1 MTDQKPQTRFTALY
15 GGQRLETG
23 RAAAAPQG
31 VVCIP
36 DMDGGDGSGERVR
49 RAGSSAVDLLAGL
62 LARFALA
69 AQFWTWSRANA
80 LPLSD
85 AMDWRAWIAPDAGLV
100 AAARIWTRGQLDPEL
115 TAMALLA
122 VALITTSSLALGLLT
137 RLAGL
142 AAAAGALWHILFIL
156 PEAWPTT
163 LAWGALGLYLALRG
177 AGPASLDWMAAR
189 LARLG

>member
-1 MTDQKPQTRFTALY
+1 MAKDKPETRFAALY
-15 GGQRLETG
+15 
-23 RAAAAPQG
+23 
-31 VVCIP
+31 
-36 DMDGGDGSGERVR
+36 DGERPELAHADPAQPDGVR
-49 RAGSSAVDLLAGL
+49 RSGASGVDLLAGL
-62 LARFALA
+62 LARFALG
-69 AQFWTWSRANA
+69 AQFWTWWQANS

-85 AMDWRAWIAPDAGLV
+85 AMDWRAWMTPEPGLV
-100 AAARIWTRGQLDPEL
+100 AAARIWTQNQFDPEL
-115 TAMALLA
+115 TAMMLLAAALLMTA
-122 VALITTSSLALGLLT
+122 SLALGFLT

>member
-1 MTDQKPQTRFTALY
+1 MAEEKPETRFAALY
-15 GGQRLETG
+15 
-23 RAAAAPQG
+23 
-31 VVCIP
+31 
-36 DMDGGDGSGERVR
+36 DGERPDPAYTGGMR
-49 RAGSSAVDLLAGL
+49 RPGSSGVDLLAGL

-69 AQFWTWSRANA
+69 AQFWTWGRANA
-80 LPLSD
+80 LPVID
-85 AMDWRAWIAPDAGLV
+85 AMDWRAWITPEPGLV
-100 AAARIWTRGQLDPEL
+100 AAARIWTQNQFDPEL
-115 TAMALLA
+115 TAIMLLAAALLMTA
-122 VALITTSSLALGLLT
+122 SLALGFLT
-137 RLAGL
+137 RLAGI